1 MVDRQFSTLSLS
13 LPMSKVPFDSGAK
26 ALSSR
31 TERGFQDANP
41 GIRRPGSARKHLEQ
55 PDQSKDAGRRFSML
69 PLPRVR
75 KATEARP
82 PPESSRNVPVTRA
95 RTKQAGQS
103 STEAMSFL
111 ARTEAQLDALS
122 LNDPPVVHR
131 TFAPH
136 NNATKTPQGKLVPGT
151 SQVLQPQTLTN
162 NPPQTLSRDW

>member
-1 MVDRQFSTLSLS
+1 MDRQFSALSLS
-13 LPMSKVPFDSGAK
+13 LPLSKVPLDSGTK

-41 GIRRPGSARKHLEQ
+41 GTRRPASARKHLEQ
-55 PDQSKDAGRRFSML
+55 PEQSKDAGRRYSML
-69 PLPRVR
+69 PLPRMR

-82 PPESSRNVPVTRA
+82 PSESSRNVPVTRA

-103 STEAMSFL
+103 NTEALSFL

-122 LNDPPVVHR
+122 LNDPFVVHR

-136 NNATKTPQGKLVPGT
+136 NNAPNTSRGKSVPGT
-151 SQVLQPQTLTN
+151 SQVLQPQNLTSI
-162 NPPQTLSRDW
+162 PPRTLSQDW